1 MFIFSLDLCRPQ
13 VAREGKENKVE
24 AVEKEVEVEEE
35 EKEIKSFL
43 ILRRKIEKNWK
54 IESMM

>member
-1 MFIFSLDLCRPQ
+1 MCLYMYSLDLFQHP

-43 ILRRKIEKNWK
+43 ILR
-54 IESMM
+54 